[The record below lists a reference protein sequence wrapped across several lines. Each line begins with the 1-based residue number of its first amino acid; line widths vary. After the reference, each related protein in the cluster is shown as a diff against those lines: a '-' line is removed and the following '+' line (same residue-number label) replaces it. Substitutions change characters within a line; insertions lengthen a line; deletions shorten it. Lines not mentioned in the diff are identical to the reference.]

1 MKYLE
6 SGKNWFLLL
15 FFLGLILLGLFG
27 YGKYSY
33 GLFGRK
39 ITPPNS
45 AILFFAIPMMIPYFV
60 IVFIQLFQNKEEDE
74 KINAIKDANVEN
86 LLREGMCIEVI
97 FKKAVS
103 EMYETTVEKN
113 TDIELLKNELLFL
126 EDNLYPRRD
135 EIITIVTLEYN
146 VRDEIYYKKVIFPYT
161 KENTEIC
168 LKFQKSTSLY
178 FDKNDPQNSI
188 VDLGFLE

>member
-1 MKYLE
+1 MKYLQ

-33 GLFGRK
+33 GYIRRNIFQ
-39 ITPPNS
+39 PNPS
-45 AILFFAIPMMIPYFV
+45 VLFFAIPMIIPYLV
-60 IVFIQLFQNKEEDE
+60 IVFIQVFQNKEEDE

-86 LLREGMCIEVI
+86 LLRDGMCIEVI

-126 EDNLYPRRD
+126 EGNLYPRSD